1 MEAPFLWERRAR
13 FSVRHRGSTETMIGR
28 LKAGKGLGKFPPADG
43 GTPCEEDGAN
53 GQRGGSC
60 FDFLDLLF
68 ESVDLLSRTRGGT
81 LGGLARCFLDWGD
94 PNGCLGLKPPHQSQ
108 IEKGAKNG
116 PEDRPLTR

>member
-13 FSVRHRGSTETMIGR
+13 FSVWHRGSTETMIGC
-28 LKAGKGLGKFPPADG
+28 LNAGKVLGKFPTANG
-43 GTPCEEDGAN
+43 GTPCEEDGAH
-53 GQRGGSC
+53 GQWGG
-60 FDFLDLLF
+60 FFLDFLNLFF
-68 ESVDLLSRTRGGT
+68 ESLDLLSRTRGGT

-108 IEKGAKNG
+108 IEKGAKNS